1 MERTNGLELAHMVGP
16 RHIVRCRFVKGA
28 PRNFLSPAILLLLA
42 EEPQHGYRLSKA
54 LRGFGFGRVDR
65 SSIYRALRDL
75 ERDGLLSCSVAA
87 PIAGSSR
94 RVCAL
99 TESGREMLA
108 RWIQLVTQQRDC
120 LSQVVARHAQLGV
133 HDRQDDGTREP
144 RDSAHTQHAT

>member
-1 MERTNGLELAHMVGP
+1 MERTNGLELARSVGP
-16 RHIVRCRFVKGA
+16 RHNVRCRFVKGA

-87 PIAGSSR
+87 PIADPPDACAHSPKAAARCSHVGYSS
-94 RVCAL
+94 
-99 TESGREMLA
+99 
-108 RWIQLVTQQRDC
+108 
-120 LSQVVARHAQLGV
+120 
-133 HDRQDDGTREP
+133 
-144 RDSAHTQHAT
+144 